1 MGPRDTL
8 NRLKWHSEFNL
19 GDAKVTILHR
29 GLPGDIRVIEGGDIK
44 ELGPAFMRV
53 VTSEGEVQIPYHR
66 ILRIEAQGRTLWQK
80 SEV

>member
-8 NRLKWHSEFNL
+8 NKLRWHPEFNL
-19 GDAKVTILHR
+19 RDAKVAILHR
-29 GLPGDIRVIEGGDIK
+29 GLPGDVRVIEGKDIK

-53 VTSEGEVQIPYHR
+53 VTPEGDVQIPYHR
-66 ILRIEAQGRTLWQK
+66 ILRIEAQGRILWQK

>member
-8 NRLKWHSEFNL
+8 NRLRWHPEFKL
-19 GDAKVTILHR
+19 QDAKVAIVHR
-29 GLPGDIRVIEGGDIK
+29 GLPDNIRVIEGGDIK

-53 VTSEGEVQIPYHR
+53 VTPEGEVQIPYHR
-66 ILRIEAQGRTLWQK
+66 ILRIEAQGRILWQK

>member
-8 NRLKWHSEFNL
+8 NKLRWHPEFNL
-19 GDAKVTILHR
+19 RDAKVAIVHR
-29 GLPGDIRVIEGGDIK
+29 GIPGDVRVIEGKDIK

-53 VTSEGEVQIPYHR
+53 ITPEGEVQIPYHR
-66 ILRIEAQGRTLWQK
+66 ILRIEAQGRILWQK

>member
-8 NRLKWHSEFNL
+8 NRLRWHPEFNL

-29 GLPGDIRVIEGGDIK
+29 GVPGDIRVIEGKDIK
-44 ELGPAFMRV
+44 ELGSAFMRV
-53 VTSEGEVQIPYHR
+53 VTPEGEVEIPYHR
-66 ILRIEAQGRTLWQK
+66 ILRIEAQGRILWQK

>member
-8 NRLKWHSEFNL
+8 NRLRWHPEFNL

-29 GLPGDIRVIEGGDIK
+29 GIPGDVRVIEGKDIK

-53 VTSEGEVQIPYHR
+53 VTPEGEVQIPYHR
-66 ILRIEAQGRTLWQK
+66 ILRIEAQGRILWQK